1 VPREALVVRVAFLGV
16 SHWHTAFYTDAV
28 VGLAECSIV
37 GVSDPD
43 QAVVDRYAAALG
55 TDGYVDYRRM
65 CEETRPDL
73 VFALGRHIDMAEA
86 ATYLI
91 DAGIP
96 VAMEKPCGV
105 NVAQIEHLAA
115 LSERRQ
121 AFVAVPFAYRYSRL
135 LELIRE
141 RSSGRELVY
150 GMFRQNPGPVSRY
163 WDSGVGWNLDRRLAG
178 GGCTL
183 NLSIHFFDLVQVLA
197 PSATWSVRAAT
208 MSSALSGVDV
218 EDFSAAL
225 LEADGGQRASV
236 ETGYFFPGRV
246 GETVLSVNV
255 GGDYYRWDGVRQEI
269 VFTPEDGA
277 PETFPGTI
285 DQVPFYAA
293 FVADTVTRLAQGR
306 PPAVG
311 LPEMV
316 VAARMAERAYR
327 LAGYDDSMA

>member
-1 VPREALVVRVAFLGV
+1 VRVAFLGV
-16 SHWHTAFYTDAV
+16 SHWHTAFYTEAV
-28 VGLAECSIV
+28 VALAECSIV
-37 GVSDPD
+37 GVADPD
-43 QAVVDRYAAALG
+43 QALVDRYAATLG
-55 TDGYVDYRRM
+55 TSGYVDYRRM
-65 CEETRPDL
+65 CEETQPDL
-73 VFALGRHIDMAEA
+73 VFALGRHIDMAETA
-86 ATYLI
+86 AYLI
-91 DAGIP
+91 DAGIS

-105 NVAQIEHLAA
+105 NVAQIEHLRA
-115 LSERRQ
+115 LGEQ
-121 AFVAVPFAYRYSRL
+121 HEAFVAVPFAYRFSRL
-135 LELIRE
+135 VQLIQE
-141 RSSGRELVY
+141 RSPGRELIY

-163 WDSGVGWNLDRRLAG
+163 WASGVGWNLDRRLAG

-183 NLSIHFFDLVQVLA
+183 NLSIHFFDLVHVLA
-197 PSATWSVRAAT
+197 PSTTWSVRAAT

-293 FVADTVTRLAQGR
+293 FVGDTVTRVAEGR

-327 LAGYDDSMA
+327 LAGYDDSMI

>member
-1 VPREALVVRVAFLGV
+1 MRVAFLGV
-16 SHWHTAFYTDAV
+16 SHWHTRFYTDAV
-28 VGLAECSIV
+28 AARADDQIV
-37 GVSDPD
+37 GVADPN
-43 QAVVDRYAAALG
+43 QAVADRYAESL
-55 TDGYVDYRRM
+55 TTRGYIDYREM
-65 CEETRPDL
+65 CEEAEPDI
-73 VFALGRHIDMAEA
+73 VFALGRHVDMAEA
-86 ATYLI
+86 ARYLI
-91 DAGIP
+91 ESGIP

-105 NVAQIEHLAA
+105 NVGQVEQLDELARETA
-115 LSERRQ
+115 

-135 LELIRE
+135 RELIE
-141 RSSGRELVY
+141 QFSPGQELTY

-183 NLSIHFFDLVQVLA
+183 NLSIHFFDLVRVLA
-197 PSATWSVRAAT
+197 PSARWSVKAAT
-208 MSSALSGVDV
+208 MSSTLSGVDV
-218 EDFSAAL
+218 EDFSATL
-225 LEADGGQRASV
+225 LEADDGRRATV
-236 ETGYFFPGRV
+236 ETGYFFPGRI

-269 VFTPEDGA
+269 LVTHQDGQQ
-277 PETFPGTI
+277 ESFEGTV
-285 DQVPFYAA
+285 DQVPFYAR
-293 FVADTVTRLAQGR
+293 FVDDTIARLADGR